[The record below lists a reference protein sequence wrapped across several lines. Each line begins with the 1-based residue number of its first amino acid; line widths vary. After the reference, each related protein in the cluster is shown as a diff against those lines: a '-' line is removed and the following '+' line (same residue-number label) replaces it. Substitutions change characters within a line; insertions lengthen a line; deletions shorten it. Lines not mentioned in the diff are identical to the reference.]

1 MKIFL
6 DTSILIK
13 EGYLRSETART
24 FLKAAKILDI
34 GVCLPEVTYDELL
47 GRVKIEINKQSDAAE
62 KAIKKLINLTDKNF
76 ASPDPKEFFSNYEN
90 WLDELLDQNKVEILN
105 YPDISPKEIVEA
117 SYIGKKP
124 FKPRG
129 EGYKDYLIWHTLL
142 ELTNK
147 ESREEFVFLTK
158 NTHDFCDEKST
169 SPTLH
174 PDLVKQLGKNI
185 RVQVIKDL
193 RLLLNEIIAQK
204 LGGANPQDIPA
215 SISAT
220 TKKIVE
226 ELLTGY
232 SAYGFEGLPIGNDV
246 TISYVDNVMLG
257 QLVFKSFG
265 NDEILVKFEGK
276 VTAEFSGF
284 IDKSEYYL
292 HYEIPDVN
300 ICDSNWND
308 RVMLTSSVAELDFE
322 GELILEKKSKKIT
335 SREVNLPTEIGVYD
349 Y

>member
-13 EGYLRSETART
+13 EGYLRSEAART

-76 ASPDPKEFFSNYEN
+76 STPDPKEFFSNYEN
-90 WLDELLDQNKVEILN
+90 WLGELLNQNEVEILN
-105 YPDISPKEIVEA
+105 YPVVPPKEIVEA

-124 FKPRG
+124 FKPSG
-129 EGYKDYLIWHTLL
+129 KGYKDYLIWRTLL

-147 ESREEFVFLTK
+147 ESHEEFVFVTNNTK
-158 NTHDFCDEKST
+158 DFCAEKST

-174 PDLVKQLGKNI
+174 PDLEKQLGKGTQV
-185 RVQVIKDL
+185 RVSTDL
-193 RLLLNEIIAQK
+193 RLLFDEVIAPN
-204 LGGANPQDIPA
+204 LGDANPQDIPDN
-215 SISAT
+215 ISEM
-220 TKKIVE
+220 TKEIVE
-226 ELLTGY
+226 ELLTDY
-232 SAYGFEGLPIGNDV
+232 SADGFQGLPVGNDV

-257 QLVFKSFG
+257 QPIFKSLG
-265 NDEILVKFEGK
+265 DDEILVKFEGQIK
-276 VTAEFSGF
+276 AEFSGF
-284 IDKSEYYL
+284 VDKSEYYL
-292 HYEIPDVN
+292 HDGASDVN
-300 ICDSNWND
+300 ICDSDWND
-308 RVMLTSSVAELDFE
+308 WVMMVSTVAELDFE
-322 GELILEKKSKKIT
+322 VELIVEKKSKKIT
-335 SREVNLPTEIGVYD
+335 SREINFPKEMSFYD